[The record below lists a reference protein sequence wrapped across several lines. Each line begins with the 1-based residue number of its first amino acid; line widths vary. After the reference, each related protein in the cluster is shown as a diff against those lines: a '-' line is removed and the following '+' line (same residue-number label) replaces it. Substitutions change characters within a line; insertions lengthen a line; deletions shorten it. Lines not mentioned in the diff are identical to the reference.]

1 MLEEQQRDQ
10 SLWNSPGSGADSGA
24 DSGEDS
30 GEAGRQRE
38 WGAVDYLAFIKTFK
52 QKKRG
57 HGRVLKRGVA

>member
-10 SLWNSPGSGADSGA
+10 SLWNSPGSGA

>member
-10 SLWNSPGSGADSGA
+10 SLWNSPGSGA
-24 DSGEDS
+24 DS

-57 HGRVLKRGVA
+57 HGRVLKRGGA